1 MGRNNKT
8 NSAAKKTTPKSAT
21 TASSTVKSFFMQSPV
36 PAVEASETNGLPE
49 MATAA
54 ALQEDAD
61 TPTDELTISRQE
73 LVEIHKDLHRS
84 LREAVEEIIQP
95 INVQLADF
103 MAELRETSKKADT
116 NATICSTLQEE
127 VRNLKNSDIETNARI
142 IALENRWRQTNLKL
156 RGFEEG
162 AEENSDLATFISSWL
177 AHVLQLEDGV
187 APAIARAYR
196 LGPLARAARGRP
208 RDILIN
214 FVYPRNGTQLTA
226 YDAASGRDLLKSCG
240 LQLTPEEE
248 RLLGT

>member
-1 MGRNNKT
+1 
-8 NSAAKKTTPKSAT
+8 
-21 TASSTVKSFFMQSPV
+21 
-36 PAVEASETNGLPE
+36 

-127 VRNLKNSDIETNARI
+127 
-142 IALENRWRQTNLKL
+142 
-156 RGFEEG
+156 
-162 AEENSDLATFISSWL
+162 
-177 AHVLQLEDGV
+177 LEDGV

-214 FVYPRNGTQLTA
+214 FVYPR
-226 YDAASGRDLLKSCG
+226 SRDRILKEARTKG
-240 LQLTPEEE
+240 HL
-248 RLLGT
+248 